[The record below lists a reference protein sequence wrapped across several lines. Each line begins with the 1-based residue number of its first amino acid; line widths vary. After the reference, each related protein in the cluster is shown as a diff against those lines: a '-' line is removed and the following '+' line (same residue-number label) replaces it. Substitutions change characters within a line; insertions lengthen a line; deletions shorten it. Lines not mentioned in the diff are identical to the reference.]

1 MSEEKKDVW
10 MIDVNRMTALKV
22 VYAEPVTRQ
31 EAIESFNNDEHE
43 DVIDEEDHGVE
54 VVGAR

>member
-1 MSEEKKDVW
+1 MGEEKKDVW
-10 MIDVNRMTALKV
+10 LLDVNRMSALKV
-22 VYAEPVTRQ
+22 AYAEPVTRR
-31 EAIESFNNDEHE
+31 EAMELFDAYEHE